1 MKRVKGLSAQE
12 KQKAILEIFFETR
25 DIFNKDEIEKEAKK
39 KRINNPQDVQD
50 ILKVL
55 VQDNLINKDKVGIG
69 SFFWSFP
76 NEKKEEMVKVIN
88 NLDEKMISCNQK
100 ILETESKIL
109 TEQSLRISD
118 DRDDIL
124 SQHQSL
130 KKIVEQKLKQVNLLK
145 RNDPKRVQEMSNF
158 SDSLQNSKV
167 ITNYL
172 TLNMQE
178 NKIEQYRTLANLWG
192 DNIEALLSFLKKRF
206 YMNAQDLKNYKE
218 VFEIDQEIEY
228 IENV

>member
-25 DIFNKDEIEKEAKK
+25 DIFNKEEIEKEAKK

-88 NLDEKMISCNQK
+88 GLDEKMIQLNQK
-100 ILETESKIL
+100 IQETEIKIQM
-109 TEQSLRISD
+109 EQSLRTSD
-118 DRDDIL
+118 DRDDLL
-124 SQHQSL
+124 SQHQNL
-130 KKIVEQKLKQVNLLK
+130 KKTVEQKLKQVNLLK
-145 RNDPKRVQEMSNF
+145 RNDPKRVQEM
-158 SDSLQNSKV
+158 K
-167 ITNYL
+167 
-172 TLNMQE
+172 
-178 NKIEQYRTLANLWG
+178 NKIEQYRILANLWG
-192 DNIEALLSFLKKRF
+192 DNIEALLSFLKKKF

-228 IENV
+228 IESV

>member
-76 NEKKEEMVKVIN
+76 NEKKDEMVKVIKG
-88 NLDEKMISCNQK
+88 LDEKMISCNQK
-100 ILETESKIL
+100 ILETESKII
-109 TEQSLRISD
+109 TEQSLRTSD

-124 SQHQSL
+124 SQHQNL

-145 RNDPKRVQEMSNF
+145 RNDPKRVQEM
-158 SDSLQNSKV
+158 K
-167 ITNYL
+167 
-172 TLNMQE
+172 
-178 NKIEQYRTLANLWG
+178 NKIEQYRNLANLWG
-192 DNIEALLSFLKKRF
+192 DNIEALLSFLKKKF

-228 IENV
+228 IESV